1 MIDGSHIFGSK
12 KIDIRKRFKH
22 LGKEKVNDLIKKTG
36 ISFIFEADKKEDSL
50 TLATKVTKKIQNKI
64 NEDIEC
70 LIFISQSHVSTIPPS
85 GPLLHSKVGLKKECA
100 VFDLVQGCSSFPYA
114 LTMAINMI
122 NSKTFKNCL
131 IVSSEVYTKFIDE
144 KNRSCASIFSDA
156 ASAIFLNSK
165 NLPRIIS
172 SIFYTDGS
180 GKDKLYKT
188 KKNEIIMK
196 GADVFTFT
204 IKEVPSAF
212 NQLLSKSKLNIDEID
227 MFFFHQAS
235 DIVLNTLRKKLN

>member
-1 MIDGSHIFGSK
+1 M
-12 KIDIRKRFKH
+12 
-22 LGKEKVNDLIKKTG
+22 IKKTG

-188 KKNEIIMK
+188 KMK
-196 GADVFTFT
+196 
-204 IKEVPSAF
+204 
-212 NQLLSKSKLNIDEID
+212 L
-227 MFFFHQAS
+227 
-235 DIVLNTLRKKLN
+235 